1 MIESIYIIDQNSG
14 IPLFTMD
21 LIEVDKSEKIDQNL
35 FSGFL
40 KAIDDLSEETRS
52 ERIDE
57 IRLASTRIVY
67 VKGIIS
73 NMKILFI
80 SISDLQDKLKT
91 IKNVLHKVAD
101 AFEQQYGDKISTF
114 KGNVRIF
121 EPFSINVREI
131 INLDIGFSE
140 EVITIKRHKNP
151 IREFIN
157 KLEPV
162 KKPLIQ
168 IKDWFGKQSKKI
180 KKFAVKI
187 ITPDKELIIEDE
199 NNEKK

>member
-1 MIESIYIIDQNSG
+1 
-14 IPLFTMD
+14 
-21 LIEVDKSEKIDQNL
+21 
-35 FSGFL
+35 
-40 KAIDDLSEETRS
+40 
-52 ERIDE
+52 
-57 IRLASTRIVY
+57 
-67 VKGIIS
+67 
-73 NMKILFI
+73 MKILFI

>member
-91 IKNVLHKVAD
+91 IKTILHKVAD
-101 AFEQQYGDKISTF
+101 AFEQQFGDKISTF

-140 EVITIKRHKNP
+140 EVITIK
-151 IREFIN
+151 
-157 KLEPV
+157 
-162 KKPLIQ
+162 
-168 IKDWFGKQSKKI
+168 
-180 KKFAVKI
+180 
-187 ITPDKELIIEDE
+187 
-199 NNEKK
+199 